1 MYTYSS
7 EYSLSVYMLLTGGL
21 CRENQRR
28 TRRAGKKN
36 RKIKGGGGDNGQTHI
51 PWTIDLAD

>member
-7 EYSLSVYMLLTGGL
+7 EYSISVYMLRTGGL

-51 PWTIDLAD
+51 PWTID